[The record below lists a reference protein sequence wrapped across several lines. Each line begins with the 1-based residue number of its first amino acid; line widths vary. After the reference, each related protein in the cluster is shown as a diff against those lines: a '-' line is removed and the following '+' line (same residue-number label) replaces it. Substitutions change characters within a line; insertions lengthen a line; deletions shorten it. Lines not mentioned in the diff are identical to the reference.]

1 MNGCVVASGCCMP
14 SAADEEWHSTKRPYS
29 TVAVHH
35 YRAKYHF
42 GIQLLKVYFWYT
54 KWDHS
59 EIRHFVDITNTQP
72 TGVMMS
78 YYTVAQNICN

>member
-29 TVAVHH
+29 TAAVHH

-42 GIQLLKVYFWYT
+42 RKQLPKVYFLEY
-54 KWDHS
+54 
-59 EIRHFVDITNTQP
+59 EVGPLRNP
-72 TGVMMS
+72 TF
-78 YYTVAQNICN
+78 C